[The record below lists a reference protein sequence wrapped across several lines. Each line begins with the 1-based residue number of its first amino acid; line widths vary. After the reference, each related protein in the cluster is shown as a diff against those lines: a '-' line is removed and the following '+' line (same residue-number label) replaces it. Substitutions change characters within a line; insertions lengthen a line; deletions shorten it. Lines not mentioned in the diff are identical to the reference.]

1 MIRALGLTF
10 LAALG
15 IGAATVAPA
24 DTPPRPASRDPGPFI
39 QRFSGEWRGTGHVLI
54 GPENGL
60 KFHCALEGD
69 PSRSQLTFAMR
80 GKCWTKQLSAAVH
93 ARVRYNADTDRFYGA
108 FMDGAQGDGADIV
121 GERTGDGFFLKLSRG
136 KAQGRVLAEPVGEDR
151 MKVVISI
158 HDRVNN
164 RDVPVAAMGFA
175 RAGAAGPPSGEAS
188 ATGSLSRAE

>member
-1 MIRALGLTF
+1 MIRAIGLT
-10 LAALG
+10 LIAAFG
-15 IGAATVAPA
+15 IGAATVVPA
-24 DTPPRPASRDPGPFI
+24 DTPPRAAAADPGPFI
-39 QRFSGEWRGTGHVLI
+39 QRFSGEWRGTGRVLI

-80 GKCWTKQLSAAVH
+80 GKCWTEKLSAQVH

-121 GERTGDGFFLKLSRG
+121 GERAGDGFLLKLSRG
-136 KAQGRVLAEPVGEDR
+136 KAQGRVHAEPVGYDQ
-151 MKVVISI
+151 MKIVISI

-164 RDVPVAAMGFA
+164 RDVPVVAMGFA
-175 RAGAAGPPSGEAS
+175 RAGAGHLPSF
-188 ATGSLSRAE
+188 